1 MKKNDLALIKWID
14 EFSKYGYIVINSGRP
29 FLFDVKIFSMKG
41 THKNGKEYIKLM
53 YSFFAKN
60 MCKSVLL
67 CLYIIIMNRNGNIV
81 SMRPKSS
88 VDSVQKRF
96 LFILYSERRN

>member
-41 THKNGKEYIKLM
+41 SHHLSIVRLCYQPDSYECAMACRDTHQTSDPVN
-53 YSFFAKN
+53 
-60 MCKSVLL
+60 
-67 CLYIIIMNRNGNIV
+67 
-81 SMRPKSS
+81 
-88 VDSVQKRF
+88 
-96 LFILYSERRN
+96 LYSIEEVQDWCNTHREFLDK